1 MQRIQNFFLVCSGVN
16 KSILN
21 RTPTEINKYTG
32 IGATIFF
39 TGIFAWLASSYA
51 IYTVFQS
58 IFASVVFGFI
68 WGLMIFNLDRYIVS
82 TFKKSGN
89 FFRDS
94 FTTLPRL
101 MLAVLIAI
109 VIAKPLELK
118 IFDTEIQSEIALMQQ
133 ENLKEQ
139 EALVKSRFEKDITD
153 LKNEINIYKEEI
165 NVKTQKRDELATI
178 AIIEADGTGGSQKR
192 NMGPIYAAKKA
203 DADNAQKE
211 LDNLLI
217 KNNASIEAK
226 EVALQSLID
235 ESTKQTQALNSISL
249 NGLAAR
255 IEAQSRLNKKSDA
268 IYIASIFII
277 LLFIAIETAPI
288 FVKLISR
295 RGPYDFVL
303 DKHEHAFSMNH
314 KVLTHSMT
322 QMAESK
328 TRFEKE
334 TMKHK
339 TDLAINAEKEISKK
353 ALSDHLEA
361 IKDQPLVWKDLLR
374 KGRLFQLD

>member
-1 MQRIQNFFLVCSGVN
+1 MQKIQNFFLVCSGVN
-16 KSILN
+16 KSILK
-21 RTPTEINKYTG
+21 RTPSEINKYTG

-39 TGIFAWLASSYA
+39 TGVFAWLASSYA

-58 IFASVVFGFI
+58 YLAATAFGFI

-101 MLAVLIAI
+101 ALAILIAV

-139 EALVKSRFEKDITD
+139 ETLVKSRFENDIAT
-153 LKNEINIYKEEI
+153 LKNEIQNYKSEI
-165 NVKTQKRDELATI
+165 NEKTVARDNLSNE
-178 AIIEADGTGGSQKR
+178 AIKEADGTGGSQKR
-192 NMGPIYAAKKA
+192 NMGPIYGAKKA
-203 DADNAQKE
+203 EADKAQAELDAISLKNNNIIINKE
-211 LDNLLI
+211 SALDNLVSESQRQTLEL
-217 KNNASIEAK
+217 NA
-226 EVALQSLID
+226 V
-235 ESTKQTQALNSISL
+235 SL

-255 IEAQSRLNKKSDA
+255 IEAQSRLNKKSSA
-268 IYIASIFII
+268 IYMASIFII

-295 RGPYDFVL
+295 RGPYDYVL
-303 DKHEHAFSMNH
+303 DKHEYAFEMNH
-314 KVLTHSMT
+314 KVIINSLSQT
-322 QMAESK
+322 AESK
-328 TRFEKE
+328 ILFEKE
-334 TMKHK
+334 TMGHK
-339 TDLAINAEKEISKK
+339 TKLAIDAEKEISKK
-353 ALSDHLEA
+353 ALHDHLEN
-361 IKDQPLVWKDLLR
+361 IKDQPLIWKDLLR